1 MHGIE
6 LEEEME
12 YIQYGEN
19 HDYIIF
25 KHHAMRIFD

>member
-1 MHGIE
+1 MAGVQSRKGVCAWE

-19 HDYIIF
+19 HDYYI
-25 KHHAMRIFD
+25 